1 MRTRADSGSPTSGSR
16 GEPKPTPQV
25 GKRPSPPGLLFLIGA
40 VWVVAGIVL
49 IFALH
54 SSWKLVP
61 VVVSIG
67 IGLLYIRGGITA
79 LARHA
84 DHP

>member
-1 MRTRADSGSPTSGSR
+1 MRSRTDGSPSVSGR
-16 GEPKPTPQV
+16 RAARKPLPQV
-25 GKRPSPPGLLFLIGA
+25 GKRPSPPALLLVIGA
-40 VWVVAGIVL
+40 IWVVAGIVM
-49 IFALH
+49 IFALR

-67 IGLLYIRGGITA
+67 IGLLYVRGGITA

-84 DHP
+84 DQS

>member
-1 MRTRADSGSPTSGSR
+1 
-16 GEPKPTPQV
+16 
-25 GKRPSPPGLLFLIGA
+25 LLVIGA
-40 VWVVAGIVL
+40 IWVVAGIVM
-49 IFALH
+49 IFALR

-67 IGLLYIRGGITA
+67 IGLLYVRGGITA

-84 DHP
+84 DQS